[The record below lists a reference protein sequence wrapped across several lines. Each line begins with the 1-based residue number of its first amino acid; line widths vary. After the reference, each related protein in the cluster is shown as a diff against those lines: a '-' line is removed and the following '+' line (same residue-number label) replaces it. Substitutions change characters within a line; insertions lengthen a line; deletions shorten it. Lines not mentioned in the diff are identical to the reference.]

1 MNKIFSR
8 FLVGLVALI
17 GAASAWADP
26 PSRVG
31 RLAVFGGEVMVAHAG
46 GEWRPVSQN
55 YPITDG
61 DNVYVGL
68 NGRAEVDFGSG
79 LAWLSGGTTVYFE
92 RLDDHHFSV
101 RMSDG
106 QLMVRMR
113 ELDRGET
120 ARIDTRHGTIDL
132 TSPGLFRVE
141 TGKNNET
148 RGDMIHVKY
157 GNAGLSAG
165 GTYQTLRGG
174 DAAEYQGNRTGF
186 LNIRG
191 DDAFGAWADS
201 RDRRYE
207 GQRFAY
213 VSPNMVGW
221 RDLDEH
227 GMWREVGT
235 YGWVWFPR
243 RVASDWAPYRF
254 GHWTFVAPWGWTW
267 VDDAP
272 WGFAPFHYGRWV
284 NLNGRW
290 AWTPGPFERR
300 PVYSP
305 ALVAWQGN
313 VGGASLSVNFGSNAL
328 VYWTPLSW
336 GEAYYP
342 SYSVSSNYWRLV
354 NRPYVH
360 HSVEYAPTAPRGV
373 AYRNWNV
380 LNGAT
385 AVEAAVVAT
394 GRAVAP
400 LTRAMGPLP
409 TTSQVEAYPIM
420 DRIKPAYG
428 GAPTQQYSSPAPR
441 QPVMIN
447 EQATVRAVPVN
458 PGAQIVTQPAPVR
471 SQPLPPI
478 APLAPSQPQIV
489 REQGVQTQMAP
500 VQQPQVQQ
508 PQVQQ
513 PQMQQP
519 QMQQPQMQQPQMQQ
533 PQVQQPNVRPATGP
547 MAPPSRVM
555 APGVAPAVQAQ
566 QPGQPIAQPLPQM
579 QDTRRVAPAQGRG
592 EAPVQRPEQPYVEP
606 LPRAPRAMPSMPVR
620 VQPPQPGDQPRR
632 AGDEQPD
639 TPKR

>member
-1 MNKIFSR
+1 MNTKFSR

-46 GEWRPVSQN
+46 GDWRTVTQN

-61 DNVYVGL
+61 DNVYVSVD
-68 NGRAEVDFGSG
+68 GRAEVDFGSG
-79 LAWLSGGTTVYFE
+79 LAWLSGGSTVYFE
-92 RLDDHHFSV
+92 RLDDNHFSV

-106 QLMVRMR
+106 QMMVRIR

-120 ARIDTRHGTIDL
+120 ARIDTREGTIDI

-141 TGKNNET
+141 TGGYNAS
-148 RGDMIHVKY
+148 RGDVIHVKY
-157 GNAGLSAG
+157 GNAGVSAG

-174 DAAEYQGNRTGF
+174 DAAEFRGNRMGF

-191 DDAFGAWADS
+191 DDSFGEWADS
-201 RDRRYE
+201 RDRRYV

-305 ALVAWQGN
+305 ALVAWKGN
-313 VGGASLSVNFGSNAL
+313 VGGASISVNIGSNSL

-342 SYSVSSNYWRLV
+342 SYTVSSNYWRLV

-373 AYRNWNV
+373 SYRNWNV

-385 AVEAAVVAT
+385 AVEAAVVASA
-394 GRAVAP
+394 RAVAP
-400 LTRAMGPLP
+400 VARSMGPLP
-409 TTSQVEAYPIM
+409 TTSQVEAYPVM

-428 GAPTQQYSSPAPR
+428 GAPIQQYSSPAPR
-441 QPVMIN
+441 QPVMVN

-478 APLAPSQPQIV
+478 APSQPQIV
-489 REQGVQTQMAP
+489 REQGVQTQVAP
-500 VQQPQVQQ
+500 VQQPVQQ
-508 PQVQQ
+508 QQFQQ
-513 PQMQQP
+513 PGA
-519 QMQQPQMQQPQMQQ
+519 
-533 PQVQQPNVRPATGP
+533 RITSP
-547 MAPPSRVM
+547 MAPPPSRVM
-555 APGVAPAVQAQ
+555 APNAAP
-566 QPGQPIAQPLPQM
+566 GTQPIAQPVPQV
-579 QDTRRVAPAQGRG
+579 QDTRRIAPAQGRG
-592 EAPVQRPEQPYVEP
+592 EAPIARPEQQQFVEP
-606 LPRAPRAMPSMPVR
+606 IPRAPRAMPAMPAR
-620 VQPPQPGDQPRR
+620 VQPVQPGEQARR
-632 AGDEQPD
+632 AGDEKPD
-639 TPKR
+639 SPKR